1 MSISLGL
8 EKSNVDDL
16 ESAFTPH
23 QTEPGRDSLPS
34 IVSDTFCLDLGME
47 SLLVLSHLLP
57 FATLSPGKVSTS
69 FPQAFI
75 LLEEGR
81 RDRRQDE

>member
-1 MSISLGL
+1 
-8 EKSNVDDL
+8 
-16 ESAFTPH
+16 
-23 QTEPGRDSLPS
+23 
-34 IVSDTFCLDLGME
+34 ME
-47 SLLVLSHLLP
+47 SLLVLSHLLQ

-69 FPQAFI
+69 FQQAFI